1 LLKETRQKI
10 EEWDRLEKVMK
21 EILQEN
27 VGPRRSKVNKDWFT
41 EKGFT
46 RTVPG
51 KINTTKQTDRR
62 K

>member
-1 LLKETRQKI
+1 MEEEDVQK
-10 EEWDRLEKVMK
+10 EWDRLEKVMK
-21 EILQEN
+21 ESLQDN

-41 EKGFT
+41 EKGFY
-46 RTVPG
+46 